1 MKVTPRLFNQNVKL
15 TFMET
20 RKPSEEHSGFP
31 ANVANM

>member
-1 MKVTPRLFNQNVKL
+1 MKVTPRLFNQNMKL

-20 RKPSEEHSGFP
+20 PSEERFGFP